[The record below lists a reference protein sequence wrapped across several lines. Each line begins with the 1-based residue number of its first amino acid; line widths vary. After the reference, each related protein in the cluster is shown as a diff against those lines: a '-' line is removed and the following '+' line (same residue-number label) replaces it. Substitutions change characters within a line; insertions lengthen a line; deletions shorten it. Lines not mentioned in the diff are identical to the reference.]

1 MLKFMDFHQN
11 TPKPPDDRA
20 NPQINPQ
27 ANSQINHQDY
37 HHSVKRIADRLAKI
51 IERDTLVAQSITR
64 LRNYL
69 QVDRVVLYYFY
80 SQWRGQV
87 TLESLST
94 EEFSI
99 LGSTGADDCFNAE
112 YAELYLAG
120 RVRAMA
126 NIEVEPLHPC
136 HQEFLRG
143 MQVKANLVV
152 PVLTNKGLWG
162 LLVAHH
168 CRSTH
173 FWTKD
178 EIILM
183 QEIAKTLA
191 EAPSI
196 CQS

>member
-1 MLKFMDFHQN
+1 MDFHQIV
-11 TPKPPDDRA
+11 PKPPDDRA
-20 NPQINPQ
+20 NQP
-27 ANSQINHQDY
+27 ANQPVNAQINHQDY
-37 HHSVKRIADRLAKI
+37 HQSIKRVADRLAKV

-87 TLESLST
+87 TFESLSAK
-94 EEFSI
+94 EFSI
-99 LGSTGADDCFNAE
+99 LGSTGADDCFNGE

-120 RVRAMA
+120 RVRAIA
-126 NIEVEPLHPC
+126 NIEVEPIHPC
-136 HQEFLRG
+136 HQEFLRE

-152 PVLTNKGLWG
+152 PVLTKKGLWG

-178 EIILM
+178 EIVLM

-191 EAPSI
+191 DAPSI

>member
-1 MLKFMDFHQN
+1 M
-11 TPKPPDDRA
+11 
-20 NPQINPQ
+20 
-27 ANSQINHQDY
+27 
-37 HHSVKRIADRLAKI
+37 
-51 IERDTLVAQSITR
+51 ERDTLVDQAITR

-94 EEFSI
+94 ETFSI
-99 LGSTGADDCFNAE
+99 LGSTGADDCFNGE

-120 RVRAMA
+120 RVRAIA
-126 NIEVEPLHPC
+126 NIEEETIHPC
-136 HQEFLRG
+136 HREFLRSI
-143 MQVKANLVV
+143 QVKANLVV
-152 PVLTNKGLWG
+152 PVLTPKGLWG

-168 CRSTH
+168 CRSPH

-178 EIILM
+178 EIVLM
-183 QEIAKTLA
+183 QEVAKTLA
-191 EAPSI
+191 IAPSI

>member
-1 MLKFMDFHQN
+1 MDFYQSV
-11 TPKPPDDRA
+11 PKPPDDRA
-20 NPQINPQ
+20 NHQADPQ
-27 ANSQINHQDY
+27 ANHQANYQDY
-37 HHSVKRIADRLAKI
+37 RHSINRVADRLAKN

-69 QVDRVVLYYFY
+69 QVDRALLYYFY

-99 LGSTGADDCFNAE
+99 LGSTGADDCFNDE

-126 NIEVEPLHPC
+126 NIEVEPIHPC

-143 MQVKANLVV
+143 IQVKANLVV
-152 PVLTNKGLWG
+152 PVLTKKGLWG

-173 FWTKD
+173 FWTND
-178 EIILM
+178 EIVLM

>member
-1 MLKFMDFHQN
+1 MDFHQSV
-11 TPKPPDDRA
+11 PKPPDDRA
-20 NPQINPQ
+20 NYQASHQANHQADPQ
-27 ANSQINHQDY
+27 ANHQANYQDY
-37 HHSVKRIADRLAKI
+37 RHSINRVADRLAKN

-69 QVDRVVLYYFY
+69 QVDRALLYYFY

-87 TLESLST
+87 TLESLSA

-99 LGSTGADDCFNAE
+99 LGSTGEDDCFNDE

-126 NIEVEPLHPC
+126 NIEVEPIHPC

-143 MQVKANLVV
+143 IQVKANLVV
-152 PVLTNKGLWG
+152 PVLTKKGLWG

-168 CRSTH
+168 C
-173 FWTKD
+173 
-178 EIILM
+178 
-183 QEIAKTLA
+183 
-191 EAPSI
+191 
-196 CQS
+196 

>member
-1 MLKFMDFHQN
+1 MDFHQN

-20 NPQINPQ
+20 NHQ
-27 ANSQINHQDY
+27 ANHQANRQINHQDY
-37 HHSVKRIADRLAKI
+37 HHSVKRVADRLSKI
-51 IERDTLVAQSITR
+51 IERDTLVDQAITR

-87 TLESLST
+87 TLESLSA

-152 PVLTNKGLWG
+152 PVLTKKGLWG

>member
-1 MLKFMDFHQN
+1 MDFHQN

-20 NPQINPQ
+20 NHPANHQ
-27 ANSQINHQDY
+27 ANRQINHQHY
-37 HHSVKRIADRLAKI
+37 HYSVKRVADRLSKI
-51 IERDTLVAQSITR
+51 IERDTLVDQAITR

-94 EEFSI
+94 AEFSI

-126 NIEVEPLHPC
+126 NIEVEPIHPC

-152 PVLTNKGLWG
+152 PVLTKKGLWG